1 MLTKILYDKIEDN
14 FKDKI
19 IKIDSLTTD
28 VNLLYMTNQ
37 KLIVK
42 EVNQKVLDIY
52 HYLVS
57 ENIEGIRLPTKKLS
71 DGQKV
76 YLVFPYVKTINYPD
90 GKQIIDLI
98 NVINNL
104 HHKTAFTVKL
114 EHKYFKFFYRVYQ
127 KLDRTFQTLEMWV
140 REVEVKENKDD
151 FDWIIL
157 SKYHIFLKAKQ
168 IMYPLQKRIHK
179 YLDNKGE
186 AIFCLNHGN
195 PALNHFINHQ
205 LISFNNSYLG
215 IFVSDLAKLYVS
227 LDHFPNESFRLL
239 DEVLESYQNR
249 FYKLYFKFLVL
260 YIYMMTLNFD
270 FSKINYNVEIY
281 VQVANRVQTF
291 LKLTA
296 NYE

>member
-114 EHKYFKFFYRVYQ
+114 EHK
-127 KLDRTFQTLEMWV
+127 
-140 REVEVKENKDD
+140 
-151 FDWIIL
+151 
-157 SKYHIFLKAKQ
+157 
-168 IMYPLQKRIHK
+168 
-179 YLDNKGE
+179 
-186 AIFCLNHGN
+186 
-195 PALNHFINHQ
+195 
-205 LISFNNSYLG
+205 
-215 IFVSDLAKLYVS
+215 
-227 LDHFPNESFRLL
+227 
-239 DEVLESYQNR
+239 
-249 FYKLYFKFLVL
+249 
-260 YIYMMTLNFD
+260 NF
-270 FSKINYNVEIY
+270 
-281 VQVANRVQTF
+281 
-291 LKLTA
+291 
-296 NYE
+296 